1 MLKVKRYASRTT
13 TKLSV
18 GGMGRLHVSNSI
30 VVTAADGRIVSI
42 TKNNLVKEDPKQ
54 LKAALDAKYKD
65 GIATVLDTSIDKTVS
80 SGEAVVAAFFEEIDL
95 DAESEAMDEVVSSR
109 FEVYSIITEYE
120 FRQKELA
127 GKLAVFEKLPSIIA
141 LSQKIDELHKELYVT
156 QKLTFGKMP
165 QIPPK
170 GPTSKQYNAFK
181 DRKKQALARFT
192 EVEIKPL
199 EIELANR
206 KAEYLKAKAHDR
218 DKQEV
223 WKSGR
228 EQKSD

>member
-1 MLKVKRYASRTT
+1 
-13 TKLSV
+13 
-18 GGMGRLHVSNSI
+18 
-30 VVTAADGRIVSI
+30 
-42 TKNNLVKEDPKQ
+42 
-54 LKAALDAKYKD
+54 
-65 GIATVLDTSIDKTVS
+65 
-80 SGEAVVAAFFEEIDL
+80 
-95 DAESEAMDEVVSSR
+95 MDEVVSSR

-206 KAEYLKAKAHDR
+206 KAEYLIVNGGSYRIAKLLMFGTLFISLT
-218 DKQEV
+218 KEV
-223 WKSGR
+223 KTCLLPNR
-228 EQKSD
+228 TVQ